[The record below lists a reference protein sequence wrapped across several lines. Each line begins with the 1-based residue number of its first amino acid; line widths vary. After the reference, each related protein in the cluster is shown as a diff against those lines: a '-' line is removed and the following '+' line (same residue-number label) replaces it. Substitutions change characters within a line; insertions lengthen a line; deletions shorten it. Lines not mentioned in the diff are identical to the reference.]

1 MRLKIL
7 LISLFACSCAS
18 TPNVPLCIS
27 LSPSECYCTWTAED
41 KHLIVNDDTTLDGQ
55 TCVDLRSKSILMPTN
70 SWTKIKAFIIKV
82 CHQNNQCTGVS
93 DWESKI
99 DLLDGK

>member
-1 MRLKIL
+1 MRLKML
-7 LISLFACSCAS
+7 LISLFVCSCAS
-18 TPNVPLCIS
+18 TPNVPLCIP

-41 KHLIVNDDTTLDGQ
+41 KHLIVNDDTLLEGQ
-55 TCVDLRSKSILMPTN
+55 TCVDLRAKSILMPPN
-70 SWTKIKAFIIKV
+70 SWSKIKAFIIKV
-82 CHQNNQCTGVS
+82 CKQNNQCTGVS